1 VSAQTYAQPHGNL
14 LFHWERPRR
23 RKLAIAGFILAS
35 LGLHAVCFYLFQV
48 IYPPAIALL
57 PPPARVS
64 VIAPTSD
71 EARSFLEWLDAEDPA
86 LASQTQR
93 PANAPEYQL
102 PKVAHVP
109 SYLTMP
115 PQLKELPPQ
124 KPQPNIVSAMPPGP
138 VPMTSPTN
146 PPARVGAPSTLRFS
160 EELDG
165 RAFASPPLKFH
176 ASSRAAPESGLFR
189 IAVDDRGIVR
199 FVFLEQSSGDAALD
213 EQAQSDLARVR
224 FAAEKTLPSGSPN
237 EKLTW
242 ATATIEFGN
251 DIALPSAEAAP

>member
-1 VSAQTYAQPHGNL
+1 
-14 LFHWERPRR
+14 
-23 RKLAIAGFILAS
+23 
-35 LGLHAVCFYLFQV
+35 
-48 IYPPAIALL
+48 
-57 PPPARVS
+57 
-64 VIAPTSD
+64 
-71 EARSFLEWLDAEDPA
+71 
-86 LASQTQR
+86 
-93 PANAPEYQL
+93 
-102 PKVAHVP
+102 
-109 SYLTMP
+109 MP